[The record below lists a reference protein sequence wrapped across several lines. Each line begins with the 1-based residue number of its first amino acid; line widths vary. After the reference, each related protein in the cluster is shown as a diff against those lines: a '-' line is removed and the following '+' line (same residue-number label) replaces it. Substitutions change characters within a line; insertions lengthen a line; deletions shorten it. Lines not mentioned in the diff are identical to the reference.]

1 MNNKKI
7 IKNKKVIKNIKGGD
21 GYSANPFQPIGGMM
35 SYPRYSNNYRPVF
48 LGELLDE
55 PSKRIGY
62 DTPHLRYR
70 NDTPFVAGEL
80 LQNGGNNNSKCDC
93 NKSKKEKNIFNL
105 IKQNGGNP
113 AITQVNA
120 INEVSQL
127 LAPLGAGAL
136 ISTIMLVFLY
146 HCTNK
151 KPRKGVQLGGYT
163 PDLESILAPLGKNNL
178 LVLASL
184 FLLHHFAIMNQ
195 KESKINKGSKIS
207 KLKKIQSGGEII
219 QSLLNSL
226 LNPLGSNN
234 SGNSSVIDVIN
245 DSFKNNKKKG
255 KQNGG
260 NKLSSYVKHLGNDS
274 FLASSMFYLLEDI
287 FSTKVKELNENDK
300 SHKLKL
306 KNKIIKKNNKLFYIL
321 SPISF
326 NIFGSEDSVDKIF
339 STIKESKNK
348 K

>member
-1 MNNKKI
+1 MN
-7 IKNKKVIKNIKGGD
+7 NKKVIKNIKGGD
-21 GYSANPFQPIGGMM
+21 GYSANPFQPIGGRM

-48 LGELLDE
+48 W
-55 PSKRIGY
+55 
-62 DTPHLRYR
+62 
-70 NDTPFVAGEL
+70 GEL
-80 LQNGGNNNSKCDC
+80 LQNGGHSDSNCNCDNS
-93 NKSKKEKNIFNL
+93 SKIQNIFSL

-127 LAPLGAGAL
+127 LAPLGVGAL

-163 PDLESILAPLGKNNL
+163 HDLELILAPLGKNNL

-184 FLLHHFAIMNQ
+184 FLLHHFAIMNK
-195 KESKINKGSKIS
+195 KESNMNKGVKIT

-226 LNPLGSNN
+226 LNPNGSP
-234 SGNSSVIDVIN
+234 SVIDVIN

-255 KQNGG
+255 G

-274 FLASSMFYLLEDI
+274 FFSPSMFYLLEDI

-300 SHKLKL
+300 LHKLKL

-326 NIFGSEDSVDKIF
+326 NIFGSEESVDKIF
-339 STIKESKNK
+339 STIKESKK
-348 K
+348 

>member
-1 MNNKKI
+1 MS
-7 IKNKKVIKNIKGGD
+7 NKKVIKSRKVIKGGD
-21 GYSANPFQPIGGMM
+21 GYSGNPFQPIGGMM

-48 LGELLDE
+48 
-55 PSKRIGY
+55 
-62 DTPHLRYR
+62 
-70 NDTPFVAGEL
+70 VGEL
-80 LQNGGNNNSKCDC
+80 LQNGGHSDSNCGC
-93 NKSKKEKNIFNL
+93 NKSSTEQNIFSL
-105 IKQNGGNP
+105 IKQNGGIP
-113 AITQVNA
+113 PITQVNA
-120 INEVSQL
+120 IDEVSHL
-127 LAPLGAGAL
+127 LAPLGTGAL
-136 ISTIMLVFLY
+136 ISSIMLIFLY

-195 KESKINKGSKIS
+195 KESKMNKGDKIS
-207 KLKKIQSGGEII
+207 KLKKIQNGGEII

-234 SGNSSVIDVIN
+234 SGNSSVIDIIN
-245 DSFKNNKKKG
+245 NSFKNNKKKG

-260 NKLSSYVKHLGNDS
+260 SKLSSYIKHLGNDS
-274 FLASSMFYLLEDI
+274 FFASSMFYLLEDI

-300 SHKLKL
+300 SNKLKL
-306 KNKIIKKNNKLFYIL
+306 KDKIIKKNHKLFYIL

-326 NIFGSEDSVDKIF
+326 NIFGSEETVDKIF
-339 STIKESKNK
+339 STIKESKK
-348 K
+348 

>member
-1 MNNKKI
+1 MN
-7 IKNKKVIKNIKGGD
+7 NKKVIKNRKVIKGGD
-21 GYSANPFQPIGGMM
+21 GYSFNPNQPIGGMM
-35 SYPRYSNNYRPVF
+35 SHPRYSNNYRPVF
-48 LGELLDE
+48 W
-55 PSKRIGY
+55 
-62 DTPHLRYR
+62 
-70 NDTPFVAGEL
+70 GEL
-80 LQNGGNNNSKCDC
+80 LQNGGHSDSNCNC
-93 NKSKKEKNIFNL
+93 NKSSKEQNIFSL

-163 PDLESILAPLGKNNL
+163 SNLESILAPLGKNNL

-184 FLLHHFAIMNQ
+184 FLLHHFAVMNK
-195 KESKINKGSKIS
+195 KESKTNKGSKIS
-207 KLKKIQSGGEII
+207 KLRKIQSGGEII

-226 LNPLGSNN
+226 LNPIGSD
-234 SGNSSVIDVIN
+234 NSSVIDVIN
-245 DSFKNNKKKG
+245 DSFKNNKKKR
-255 KQNGG
+255 KQNGGG

-274 FLASSMFYLLEDI
+274 FFAPSMFYLLEDI
-287 FSTKVKELNENDK
+287 FSTKVKELNETDK
-300 SHKLKL
+300 SYKLKL

-326 NIFGSEDSVDKIF
+326 NIFGSEDSVNKIF
-339 STIKESKNK
+339 STIKESKSRK
-348 K
+348 

>member
-1 MNNKKI
+1 MNNKKV
-7 IKNKKVIKNIKGGD
+7 IKNRKVIKNIKGGD
-21 GYSANPFQPIGGMM
+21 GYSANPFQPIGGRM

-48 LGELLDE
+48 W
-55 PSKRIGY
+55 
-62 DTPHLRYR
+62 
-70 NDTPFVAGEL
+70 GEL
-80 LQNGGNNNSKCDC
+80 LQNGGHSDSNCNCDKSSK
-93 NKSKKEKNIFNL
+93 EQNIFSL

-163 PDLESILAPLGKNNL
+163 PNLESILAPLGKNNL

-184 FLLHHFAIMNQ
+184 FLLHHFAVMNK
-195 KESKINKGSKIS
+195 KESKINKGS

-226 LNPLGSNN
+226 LNPNGSN
-234 SGNSSVIDVIN
+234 NSSVIDVIN

-274 FLASSMFYLLEDI
+274 FLAPSMFYLLEDI
-287 FSTKVKELNENDK
+287 FSTKVKELNESDK

-339 STIKESKNK
+339 STIKESKGK
-348 K
+348 

>member
-7 IKNKKVIKNIKGGD
+7 IKNRKIIKNKKGGD

-35 SYPRYSNNYRPVF
+35 SHPRYSNNYRPVF
-48 LGELLDE
+48 W
-55 PSKRIGY
+55 
-62 DTPHLRYR
+62 
-70 NDTPFVAGEL
+70 GEL
-80 LQNGGNNNSKCDC
+80 LQNGGHSDSNCGCTNS
-93 NKSKKEKNIFNL
+93 SKIQNIFSL

-127 LAPLGAGAL
+127 LVPLGAGAL

-184 FLLHHFAIMNQ
+184 FLLHHFAVMNQ
-195 KESKINKGSKIS
+195 KESKINKSSKIS
-207 KLKKIQSGGEII
+207 KLKKIQNGGEII

-234 SGNSSVIDVIN
+234 TGNSSVIDIIN
-245 DSFKNNKKKG
+245 DSFKNNKKKE

-260 NKLSSYVKHLGNDS
+260 SKLSSYVNHLGNNS
-274 FLASSMFYLLEDI
+274 FFTPSMFYLLENI

-300 SHKLKL
+300 SNKLKL

-326 NIFGSEDSVDKIF
+326 NIFGSEETVDKIF
-339 STIKESKNK
+339 SKIKDNK
-348 K
+348 GK

>member
-1 MNNKKI
+1 MNNKK
-7 IKNKKVIKNIKGGD
+7 NKKGGD
-21 GYSANPFQPIGGMM
+21 GYSGNPFQPIGGMM

-48 LGELLDE
+48 D
-55 PSKRIGY
+55 
-62 DTPHLRYR
+62 
-70 NDTPFVAGEL
+70 GEL
-80 LQNGGNNNSKCDC
+80 LQNGGHNDSNCGCSL
-93 NKSKKEKNIFNL
+93 KEQNIFSL

-127 LAPLGAGAL
+127 LTPLGTGAL

-163 PDLESILAPLGKNNL
+163 NDLESILAPLGKNNL

-184 FLLHHFAIMNQ
+184 FLLHHFAVMNK
-195 KESKINKGSKIS
+195 KER

-226 LNPLGSNN
+226 LNSNN
-234 SGNSSVIDVIN
+234 SVIDFIN
-245 DSFKNNKKKG
+245 NSFKK
-255 KQNGG
+255 NGD
-260 NKLSSYVKHLGNDS
+260 NKLSSYIKHLGNDS
-274 FLASSMFYLLEDI
+274 LLAPSMFYLLEDI
-287 FSTKVKELNENDK
+287 FTIKVKELNENDK
-300 SHKLKL
+300 SNKLKF

-339 STIKESKNK
+339 SKIKESKTK

>member
-1 MNNKKI
+1 MNNKKV
-7 IKNKKVIKNIKGGD
+7 IKNKKFIKNIKGGD

-35 SYPRYSNNYRPVF
+35 AYPRYSNNYRPVF

-55 PSKRIGY
+55 PSKRIGC
-62 DTPHLRYR
+62 DTPHLRYK
-70 NDTPFVAGEL
+70 NDKPFIAGEL
-80 LQNGGNNNSKCDC
+80 LQNGGHSDSNCGC
-93 NKSKKEKNIFNL
+93 NKSSTEKNIFSL
-105 IKQNGGNP
+105 IKQQGGNP

-127 LAPLGAGAL
+127 LAPLGASAL

-163 PDLESILAPLGKNNL
+163 PNLESILAPLGKNNL

-184 FLLHHFAIMNQ
+184 FLLHHFAVMNK
-195 KESKINKGSKIS
+195 KEGNKISKDVKIS

-226 LNPLGSNN
+226 LNPAGSN
-234 SGNSSVIDVIN
+234 NSSVIDVIN

-274 FLASSMFYLLEDI
+274 FFAPSMFYLLEDI
-287 FSTKVKELNENDK
+287 FSTKVKELNETDK

-339 STIKESKNK
+339 STIKESKSK

>member
-1 MNNKKI
+1 MN
-7 IKNKKVIKNIKGGD
+7 NKKVIKNIKGGD
-21 GYSANPFQPIGGMM
+21 GYSANPFQPIGGRM

-48 LGELLDE
+48 W
-55 PSKRIGY
+55 
-62 DTPHLRYR
+62 
-70 NDTPFVAGEL
+70 GEL
-80 LQNGGNNNSKCDC
+80 LQNGGHSDSNCNCDKSSK
-93 NKSKKEKNIFNL
+93 EQNIFSL

-127 LAPLGAGAL
+127 LAPLGTGAL
-136 ISTIMLVFLY
+136 ISTIMLIFLY

-163 PDLESILAPLGKNNL
+163 HDLESILAPLGKNNL

-184 FLLHHFAIMNQ
+184 FLLHHFAVMNK
-195 KESKINKGSKIS
+195 KESKINKGS

-226 LNPLGSNN
+226 LNSD
-234 SGNSSVIDVIN
+234 SSSVIDVIN
-245 DSFKNNKKKG
+245 DSFKNNKK
-255 KQNGG
+255 NGG

-274 FLASSMFYLLEDI
+274 FFSPSMFYLLEDI

-300 SHKLKL
+300 SNKLKF

-326 NIFGSEDSVDKIF
+326 NIFGSEKSVDKIF
-339 STIKESKNK
+339 STIKESKK
-348 K
+348 

>member
-1 MNNKKI
+1 MNNKKV
-7 IKNKKVIKNIKGGD
+7 IKNRKVIKNIKGGD
-21 GYSANPFQPIGGMM
+21 GYSSNPFQPIGGMM

-48 LGELLDE
+48 LGELLDD
-55 PSKRIGY
+55 PSKRIGC
-62 DTPHLRYR
+62 DTPHLRYK
-70 NDTPFVAGEL
+70 NDKPFVAGEL
-80 LQNGGNNNSKCDC
+80 LQNGGHNNSKCDC
-93 NKSKKEKNIFNL
+93 DKSKKEKNIFNL

-127 LAPLGAGAL
+127 LAPLGTGAL

-184 FLLHHFAIMNQ
+184 FLLHHFAIMNK

-207 KLKKIQSGGEII
+207 KLNKIQSGGEII

-226 LNPLGSNN
+226 LNPDGS
-234 SGNSSVIDVIN
+234 SSVIDVIN
-245 DSFKNNKKKG
+245 DSFKNNKK
-255 KQNGG
+255 NGG
-260 NKLSSYVKHLGNDS
+260 TKLSSYVKHLGNDS
-274 FLASSMFYLLEDI
+274 FFSPSMFYLLEDI

-300 SHKLKL
+300 SHKLKF
-306 KNKIIKKNNKLFYIL
+306 KNKIIKNNNKLFYIL

-326 NIFGSEDSVDKIF
+326 NIFGSEDSVNKIF
-339 STIKESKNK
+339 STIKESKK
-348 K
+348 

>member
-1 MNNKKI
+1 MS
-7 IKNKKVIKNIKGGD
+7 NKKVIKNIKGGD

-35 SYPRYSNNYRPVF
+35 SFPRYSNNYRPVF
-48 LGELLDE
+48 
-55 PSKRIGY
+55 
-62 DTPHLRYR
+62 
-70 NDTPFVAGEL
+70 AGDL
-80 LQNGGNNNSKCDC
+80 LQNGGHSNDSNCGCSSK
-93 NKSKKEKNIFNL
+93 EQNIFSL
-105 IKQNGGNP
+105 IKQQGGNP

-127 LAPLGAGAL
+127 LAPLGIGAL

-146 HCTNK
+146 HFTNK

-163 PDLESILAPLGKNNL
+163 PDLELILAPLGKNNL

-184 FLLHHFAIMNQ
+184 FLLHHFAVMNK
-195 KESKINKGSKIS
+195 KENNKISKDVKIS

-234 SGNSSVIDVIN
+234 TSKLSIIDVIN
-245 DSFKNNKKKG
+245 DSFKKNKKNG

-260 NKLSSYVKHLGNDS
+260 NKLSSYIKHLGNDS
-274 FLASSMFYLLEDI
+274 FFAPSMFYLLEDI
-287 FSTKVKELNENDK
+287 FSTKVKELNESDK
-300 SHKLKL
+300 SNKSIL

-326 NIFGSEDSVDKIF
+326 NIFGSEETVHKIF
-339 STIKESKNK
+339 SKIKEDKGK
-348 K
+348 

>member
-1 MNNKKI
+1 MN
-7 IKNKKVIKNIKGGD
+7 NKKVIKNIKGGD
-21 GYSANPFQPIGGMM
+21 GYSVNPSQQIAGMPGH
-35 SYPRYSNNYRPVF
+35 PRYSNNYRPVF
-48 LGELLDE
+48 VGELLDGSPE
-55 PSKRIGY
+55 RIGC

-70 NDTPFVAGEL
+70 NNRAFNIGEF
-80 LQNGGNNNSKCDC
+80 LQNGGRSNSKCDC

-120 INEVSQL
+120 ISEVSQL
-127 LAPLGAGAL
+127 LAPLGVGAL

-178 LVLASL
+178 LVLTSL
-184 FLLHHFAIMNQ
+184 FLLHHFAVMNK
-195 KESKINKGSKIS
+195 KESKINKAVKIS

-245 DSFKNNKKKG
+245 NSFKNNKKKG

-274 FLASSMFYLLEDI
+274 FFAPSMFYLLEDI

-300 SHKLKL
+300 SDKLKF

-326 NIFGSEDSVDKIF
+326 NIFGSEESIDKIF
-339 STIKESKNK
+339 SKIKESKESK
-348 K
+348 

>member
-1 MNNKKI
+1 MN
-7 IKNKKVIKNIKGGD
+7 NKKVIKNRKVIKGGD
-21 GYSANPFQPIGGMM
+21 GYSFNPNQPIGGMM
-35 SYPRYSNNYRPVF
+35 SHPRYSNNYRPVF
-48 LGELLDE
+48 W
-55 PSKRIGY
+55 
-62 DTPHLRYR
+62 
-70 NDTPFVAGEL
+70 GEL
-80 LQNGGNNNSKCDC
+80 LQNGGHSDSNCNCDKSSK
-93 NKSKKEKNIFNL
+93 EQNIFSL

-113 AITQVNA
+113 AIPQVNA

-127 LAPLGAGAL
+127 LAPLGTGAL
-136 ISTIMLVFLY
+136 ISTIMLIFLY

-163 PDLESILAPLGKNNL
+163 HDLESILATLGKNNL

-184 FLLHHFAIMNQ
+184 FLLHHFAVMNK
-195 KESKINKGSKIS
+195 KESKINKGS

-226 LNPLGSNN
+226 LNSD
-234 SGNSSVIDVIN
+234 SSSVIDVIN
-245 DSFKNNKKKG
+245 DSFKNNKK
-255 KQNGG
+255 NGG

-274 FLASSMFYLLEDI
+274 FFSPSMFYLLEDI

-300 SHKLKL
+300 SNKLKF

-326 NIFGSEDSVDKIF
+326 NIFGSEKSVDKIF
-339 STIKESKNK
+339 STIKESKK
-348 K
+348 

>member
-21 GYSANPFQPIGGMM
+21 GYSFNPNQPIGGMM
-35 SYPRYSNNYRPVF
+35 SHPRYSNNYRPVF
-48 LGELLDE
+48 W
-55 PSKRIGY
+55 
-62 DTPHLRYR
+62 
-70 NDTPFVAGEL
+70 GEL
-80 LQNGGNNNSKCDC
+80 LQNGGHSDSNCNCDKSSK
-93 NKSKKEKNIFNL
+93 EQNIFSL

-151 KPRKGVQLGGYT
+151 KPRKGLQLGGYT

-184 FLLHHFAIMNQ
+184 FLLHHFAVMNK

-226 LNPLGSNN
+226 LNPNGSN
-234 SGNSSVIDVIN
+234 SSSVIDIIN
-245 DSFKNNKKKG
+245 DSFKNNKKKE

-274 FLASSMFYLLEDI
+274 FFAPSMFYLLEDI

-300 SHKLKL
+300 SHKLNL

-326 NIFGSEDSVDKIF
+326 NIFGSEDSVNKIF
-339 STIKESKNK
+339 STIKESKSK

>member
-1 MNNKKI
+1 MN
-7 IKNKKVIKNIKGGD
+7 NKKVIKNRKVIKGGD
-21 GYSANPFQPIGGMM
+21 GYSFNPNQPIGGMM
-35 SYPRYSNNYRPVF
+35 SHPRYSNNYRPVF
-48 LGELLDE
+48 W
-55 PSKRIGY
+55 
-62 DTPHLRYR
+62 
-70 NDTPFVAGEL
+70 GEL
-80 LQNGGNNNSKCDC
+80 LQNGGHSDSNCNCDNS
-93 NKSKKEKNIFNL
+93 SKEQNIFSL

-184 FLLHHFAIMNQ
+184 FLLHHFAVMNK
-195 KESKINKGSKIS
+195 KESKINKGS

-234 SGNSSVIDVIN
+234 SGNSSVIDIIN
-245 DSFKNNKKKG
+245 NSFKNNKKTG

-260 NKLSSYVKHLGNDS
+260 SKLSSYIKHLGNDS
-274 FLASSMFYLLEDI
+274 FFAPSMFYLLEDI

-326 NIFGSEDSVDKIF
+326 NIFGSEDSVNKIF
-339 STIKESKNK
+339 STIKESKK
-348 K
+348 

>member
-1 MNNKKI
+1 MS
-7 IKNKKVIKNIKGGD
+7 NKKVIKNRKIIKNIKGGD
-21 GYSANPFQPIGGMM
+21 GYSGNPFQPIGGMM

-48 LGELLDE
+48 MGELLDD
-55 PSKRIGY
+55 PNQSIGC
-62 DTPHLRYR
+62 DNNAHII
-70 NDTPFVAGEL
+70 NDDF
-80 LQNGGNNNSKCDC
+80 LQNGGKNSSNCGCD
-93 NKSKKEKNIFNL
+93 KSQKEENIFSL

-127 LAPLGAGAL
+127 LTPLGTGAL
-136 ISTIMLVFLY
+136 ISTIMLIFLY

-184 FLLHHFAIMNQ
+184 FLLHHFAIMNK
-195 KESKINKGSKIS
+195 KESKINKTDKFS

-234 SGNSSVIDVIN
+234 TGNSSVINIIN
-245 DSFKNNKKKG
+245 DSFKNNKKNG

-260 NKLSSYVKHLGNDS
+260 SNLPSYVKHLGNDS
-274 FLASSMFYLLEDI
+274 FFAPSMFYLLENI

-300 SHKLKL
+300 SYKLKL

-326 NIFGSEDSVDKIF
+326 NIFGSEETVDKIF
-339 STIKESKNK
+339 SKIKENK
-348 K
+348 EK

>member
-7 IKNKKVIKNIKGGD
+7 IKNIKGGD
-21 GYSANPFQPIGGMM
+21 GYSANPFQPIGGRM

-48 LGELLDE
+48 W
-55 PSKRIGY
+55 
-62 DTPHLRYR
+62 
-70 NDTPFVAGEL
+70 GEL
-80 LQNGGNNNSKCDC
+80 LQNGGRNDSNCNC
-93 NKSKKEKNIFNL
+93 NKSSKEQNIFSL

-127 LAPLGAGAL
+127 LAPLGTGAL
-136 ISTIMLVFLY
+136 ISTIMLIFLY

-163 PDLESILAPLGKNNL
+163 HDLESILAPLGKNNL

-184 FLLHHFAIMNQ
+184 FLLHHFAVMNK
-195 KESKINKGSKIS
+195 KESKINKGS

-219 QSLLNSL
+219 HSLLNSL
-226 LNPLGSNN
+226 LNPNG
-234 SGNSSVIDVIN
+234 SSVIDVIN
-245 DSFKNNKKKG
+245 DSFKNNKK
-255 KQNGG
+255 NGG

-274 FLASSMFYLLEDI
+274 FFSPSMFYLLEDI

-300 SHKLKL
+300 SHKLKF

-326 NIFGSEDSVDKIF
+326 NIFGSEDSVNKIF
-339 STIKESKNK
+339 STIKESKK
-348 K
+348 

>member
-1 MNNKKI
+1 
-7 IKNKKVIKNIKGGD
+7 
-21 GYSANPFQPIGGMM
+21 
-35 SYPRYSNNYRPVF
+35 
-48 LGELLDE
+48 
-55 PSKRIGY
+55 
-62 DTPHLRYR
+62 
-70 NDTPFVAGEL
+70 
-80 LQNGGNNNSKCDC
+80 
-93 NKSKKEKNIFNL
+93 
-105 IKQNGGNP
+105 
-113 AITQVNA
+113 
-120 INEVSQL
+120 
-127 LAPLGAGAL
+127 
-136 ISTIMLVFLY
+136 MLVFLY

-163 PDLESILAPLGKNNL
+163 SNLESILAPLGKNNL

-184 FLLHHFAIMNQ
+184 FLLHHFAVMNK
-195 KESKINKGSKIS
+195 KESKTNKISKIS

-226 LNPLGSNN
+226 LNPNGSP
-234 SGNSSVIDVIN
+234 SVIDVIN
-245 DSFKNNKKKG
+245 DSFKNNKKKA

-274 FLASSMFYLLEDI
+274 FLAPSMFYLLEDI

-300 SHKLKL
+300 SHKLKF

-326 NIFGSEDSVDKIF
+326 NIFGSEESVDKIF
-339 STIKESKNK
+339 STIKESKSK

>member
-1 MNNKKI
+1 MN
-7 IKNKKVIKNIKGGD
+7 NKKVIKNKRVIKGGD
-21 GYSANPFQPIGGMM
+21 GYSGNPFQPIGGMM

-48 LGELLDE
+48 M
-55 PSKRIGY
+55 
-62 DTPHLRYR
+62 
-70 NDTPFVAGEL
+70 GEL
-80 LQNGGNNNSKCDC
+80 LQNGGHYDSNCGC
-93 NKSKKEKNIFNL
+93 NKSSTEQNIFSL

-127 LAPLGAGAL
+127 LAPLGNGPL

-163 PDLESILAPLGKNNL
+163 PNLESILAPLGKNNL

-195 KESKINKGSKIS
+195 KESKNNKGTKIS
-207 KLKKIQSGGEII
+207 KLKKIQNGGEII

-245 DSFKNNKKKG
+245 NSFKNNKKTG

-260 NKLSSYVKHLGNDS
+260 SKLSSYIKHLGNDS
-274 FLASSMFYLLEDI
+274 FFAPSMFYLLEDI
-287 FSTKVKELNENDK
+287 FSTKVKELNEDDK
-300 SHKLKL
+300 SNKLKL
-306 KNKIIKKNNKLFYIL
+306 KAKIIKKNHKLFYIL

-326 NIFGSEDSVDKIF
+326 NIFGSEETVDKIF
-339 STIKESKNK
+339 STIKESKK
-348 K
+348 

>member
-1 MNNKKI
+1 
-7 IKNKKVIKNIKGGD
+7 
-21 GYSANPFQPIGGMM
+21 M

-48 LGELLDE
+48 W
-55 PSKRIGY
+55 
-62 DTPHLRYR
+62 
-70 NDTPFVAGEL
+70 GEL
-80 LQNGGNNNSKCDC
+80 LQNGGHYDSNCGC
-93 NKSKKEKNIFNL
+93 NKSSTEQNIFSL

-163 PDLESILAPLGKNNL
+163 PNLESILAPLGKNNL

-184 FLLHHFAIMNQ
+184 FLLHHFAVMNK
-195 KESKINKGSKIS
+195 KESKINKGS

-226 LNPLGSNN
+226 LNPNG
-234 SGNSSVIDVIN
+234 SSVIDIIN

-274 FLASSMFYLLEDI
+274 FLAPSMFYLLEDI

-300 SHKLKL
+300 SDKLKL
-306 KNKIIKKNNKLFYIL
+306 KNKIIKKNHKLFYIL

-326 NIFGSEDSVDKIF
+326 NIFGSEDSVNKIF
-339 STIKESKNK
+339 STIKESKGK
-348 K
+348 

>member
-1 MNNKKI
+1 MSNKKV
-7 IKNKKVIKNIKGGD
+7 IKNRKVIKNIKGGD
-21 GYSANPFQPIGGMM
+21 GYSFNPGQPVGGMM
-35 SYPRYSNNYRPVF
+35 SHPRYSNNYRPVF
-48 LGELLDE
+48 W
-55 PSKRIGY
+55 
-62 DTPHLRYR
+62 
-70 NDTPFVAGEL
+70 GEL
-80 LQNGGNNNSKCDC
+80 LQNGGNSDSNCAC
-93 NKSKKEKNIFNL
+93 NKSSKEQNIFSL

-127 LAPLGAGAL
+127 LAPLGTGAL

-151 KPRKGVQLGGYT
+151 KPRKGIQLGGYT

-184 FLLHHFAIMNQ
+184 FLLHHFAIMN
-195 KESKINKGSKIS
+195 KKDVKTNKGSKIS
-207 KLKKIQSGGEII
+207 KLRKIQSGGEII

-226 LNPLGSNN
+226 LNPDGSD
-234 SGNSSVIDVIN
+234 NSSVIDVIN

-260 NKLSSYVKHLGNDS
+260 SNLSSYIKHLGNDS
-274 FLASSMFYLLEDI
+274 FFAPSMFYLLEDI
-287 FSTKVKELNENDK
+287 FSTKVKELNETDK

-339 STIKESKNK
+339 STIKESKK
-348 K
+348 

>member
-1 MNNKKI
+1 MN
-7 IKNKKVIKNIKGGD
+7 NKKVIKNRKVVKGGD
-21 GYSANPFQPIGGMM
+21 GYSFNPYQPIGGMM
-35 SYPRYSNNYRPVF
+35 SHPRYSNNYRPVF
-48 LGELLDE
+48 W
-55 PSKRIGY
+55 
-62 DTPHLRYR
+62 
-70 NDTPFVAGEL
+70 GEL
-80 LQNGGNNNSKCDC
+80 LQNGGHSDSNSNCEC
-93 NKSKKEKNIFNL
+93 AKSSKEKNIFSL

-127 LAPLGAGAL
+127 LTPLGAGAL
-136 ISTIMLVFLY
+136 ISTIMLIFLY

-184 FLLHHFAIMNQ
+184 FLLHHFAVMNQ
-195 KESKINKGSKIS
+195 KESKINKSGKIS

-226 LNPLGSNN
+226 LNS
-234 SGNSSVIDVIN
+234 SDNSSVIDVIN
-245 DSFKNNKKKG
+245 DSFKNNKKKA

-274 FLASSMFYLLEDI
+274 FFAPSMFYLLEDI
-287 FSTKVKELNENDK
+287 FSTKVKELNERDK
-300 SHKLKL
+300 SHKLNL

-326 NIFGSEDSVDKIF
+326 NIFGSEESVDKIF
-339 STIKESKNK
+339 SKIKEIKSK
-348 K
+348 

>member
-1 MNNKKI
+1 MNNR
-7 IKNKKVIKNIKGGD
+7 KVIKNIKGGD
-21 GYSANPFQPIGGMM
+21 GYSANPFQPIGGRM

-48 LGELLDE
+48 W
-55 PSKRIGY
+55 
-62 DTPHLRYR
+62 
-70 NDTPFVAGEL
+70 GEL
-80 LQNGGNNNSKCDC
+80 LQNGGHSDSNCNCDKSSK
-93 NKSKKEKNIFNL
+93 EQNIFSL

-163 PDLESILAPLGKNNL
+163 PNLESILAPLGKNNL

-184 FLLHHFAIMNQ
+184 FLLHHFAIMNK
-195 KESKINKGSKIS
+195 KESSSS

-219 QSLLNSL
+219 KSLLNSL
-226 LNPLGSNN
+226 LNPNG
-234 SGNSSVIDVIN
+234 SSVIDVIN
-245 DSFKNNKKKG
+245 DSFKNNNKKG

-260 NKLSSYVKHLGNDS
+260 NKLSSYVNHLGNDS
-274 FLASSMFYLLEDI
+274 VLSPSMFYLLEDI

-300 SHKLKL
+300 SYKLKL
-306 KNKIIKKNNKLFYIL
+306 KNKIIKKNNKLF
-321 SPISF
+321 
-326 NIFGSEDSVDKIF
+326 
-339 STIKESKNK
+339 
-348 K
+348 

>member
-1 MNNKKI
+1 MN
-7 IKNKKVIKNIKGGD
+7 NKKVIKNIKGGD
-21 GYSANPFQPIGGMM
+21 GYSANPFQPIGGRM

-48 LGELLDE
+48 W
-55 PSKRIGY
+55 
-62 DTPHLRYR
+62 
-70 NDTPFVAGEL
+70 GEL
-80 LQNGGNNNSKCDC
+80 LQNGGHSDSNCNCDKSSK
-93 NKSKKEKNIFNL
+93 EQNIFSL

-184 FLLHHFAIMNQ
+184 FLLHHFAVMNK
-195 KESKINKGSKIS
+195 KESKINKGS

-226 LNPLGSNN
+226 LNPNG
-234 SGNSSVIDVIN
+234 SSVIDIIN
-245 DSFKNNKKKG
+245 DSFKNNKKKR
-255 KQNGG
+255 KQNER
-260 NKLSSYVKHLGNDS
+260 NKLSS
-274 FLASSMFYLLEDI
+274 
-287 FSTKVKELNENDK
+287 
-300 SHKLKL
+300 
-306 KNKIIKKNNKLFYIL
+306 
-321 SPISF
+321 
-326 NIFGSEDSVDKIF
+326 
-339 STIKESKNK
+339 
-348 K
+348 